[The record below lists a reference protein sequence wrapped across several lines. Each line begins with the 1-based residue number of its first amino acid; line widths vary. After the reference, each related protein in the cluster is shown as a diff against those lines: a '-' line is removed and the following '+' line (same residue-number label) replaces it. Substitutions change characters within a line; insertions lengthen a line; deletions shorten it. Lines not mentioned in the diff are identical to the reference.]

1 MPVIGGWRKGNLAQS
16 ECCRTLDSWN
26 PNTSTT
32 KNRYGKFKCTHDFG
46 TFIHVYGYLEGLLA
60 PLLRQ
65 KLKQLPWLLA
75 LSARLCRSSTLPP
88 FSLSTGLALALP
100 NATGHTLH
108 VLLSDRQ
115 AVIIRMLGDLGFL
128 YEL

>member
-1 MPVIGGWRKGNLAQS
+1 MMIYLLNHRVGHPGR
-16 ECCRTLDSWN
+16 
-26 PNTSTT
+26 PST
-32 KNRYGKFKCTHDFG
+32 
-46 TFIHVYGYLEGLLA
+46 GLVA
-60 PLLRQ
+60 
-65 KLKQLPWLLA
+65 
-75 LSARLCRSSTLPP
+75 
-88 FSLSTGLALALP
+88 GLALALP